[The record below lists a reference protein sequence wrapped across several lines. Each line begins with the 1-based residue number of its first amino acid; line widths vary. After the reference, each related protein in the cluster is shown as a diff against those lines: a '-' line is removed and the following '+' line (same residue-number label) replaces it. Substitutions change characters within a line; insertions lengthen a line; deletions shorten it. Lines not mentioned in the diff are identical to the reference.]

1 LPQNIPFIEHKHSKF
16 AKSRFLMTPTKNFQ
30 QNPLG
35 ASKYVEIY
43 AHSKFIEVNFKKVP
57 DENYRQKTMRMLSFF
72 LDIAL

>member
-1 LPQNIPFIEHKHSKF
+1 
-16 AKSRFLMTPTKNFQ
+16 MTPTKNFQ